1 MKYQTLMQHYYD
13 VHELQEE
20 NTALHLAA
28 KQGHSDVLQKIME
41 STDEKNIVSIPFLCA
56 FIRVSFWL
64 WCYLLHIV
72 IFYQDGMT
80 ALHLA
85 AEGGHYE
92 CIRLLL
98 EGWL

>member
-1 MKYQTLMQHYYD
+1 M
-13 VHELQEE
+13 
-20 NTALHLAA
+20 AA

-41 STDEKNIVSIPFLCA
+41 TGESIDEKNIV
-56 FIRVSFWL
+56 IRSRFCVQKFV
-64 WCYLLHIV
+64 YLLHIG

-98 EGWL
+98 EAGCNVNELTHVSTS

>member
-1 MKYQTLMQHYYD
+1 
-13 VHELQEE
+13 
-20 NTALHLAA
+20 
-28 KQGHSDVLQKIME
+28 ME
-41 STDEKNIVSIPFLCA
+41 TGESIDGKNIVSRSRFVCVC
-56 FIRVSFWL
+56 VSFFWF

-98 EGWL
+98 EAGCNVNELTNVRTLFYTIISLYNN